1 MNMRHPQAGPSKKR
15 QSTRFEQARR
25 WWWCGG
31 LLAIPATGFILLMV
45 SASGPETMPAADPK
59 VSPAR
64 TPAVRAVRTA
74 PNPTPAINPP
84 LREKP
89 AETEAPITDWVET
102 ETPATLRPADEL
114 SSLMAAHPELADA
127 LKTLLE
133 NQRPVAV
140 MPREQLLALRGTPED
155 VIELIKLYHEAPS
168 DEVRDE
174 IFSAACTLSNPESA
188 ELLFQLLAA
197 SGESDLTTAA
207 ALSLA
212 RMADSVLLDEILYRY
227 ETAGTPDEQARLLGI
242 LYQIRSPSRVP
253 ALIGMAERQPGGD
266 PATAVLQ
273 TLGMIGSPEAVEY
286 LLDRLIAAGA
296 PEERAAY
303 GEALSWVVEA
313 DALPLLI
320 SAATDG
326 SLVPAARGA
335 AARALGNF
343 MPEYVESLLGSMVS
357 TERDAAVRRA
367 AQEALE
373 KVRS

>member
-1 MNMRHPQAGPSKKR
+1 MKNTHDSFAGKVRRRWCWGLVAVPLAGVALLLGAARGPEEERPAASHPKAVRHPAGRSVKTAPAPVVTAALVEEPAPPRAEKSGAAEHI
-15 QSTRFEQARR
+15 EQAPL
-25 WWWCGG
+25 GQ
-31 LLAIPATGFILLMV
+31 LLA
-45 SASGPETMPAADPK
+45 E
-59 VSPAR
+59 R
-64 TPAVRAVRTA
+64 
-74 PNPTPAINPP
+74 
-84 LREKP
+84 
-89 AETEAPITDWVET
+89 
-102 ETPATLRPADEL
+102 
-114 SSLMAAHPELADA
+114 PELADA

-140 MPREQLLALRGTPED
+140 MPREQMLALRGTPED

-326 SLVPAARGA
+326 SLVPAARAA